1 MSIRD
6 LVRELARTRELF
18 PLESSDFGAC
28 TPRSL
33 FVTKE
38 VLDAV
43 TFPFPPND
51 RVLHAEFRQTLDGF
65 LEGGEMSVGEDP
77 DTKASDALM
86 ARVKPVEC
94 EFFDF
99 RITAPHPA
107 IRAFGGFVEKDVFV
121 IVTWQYRDV
130 IGDDF
135 DSEVLRCKHEWQR
148 LFGRTTTPFKGR
160 HLDEYLSNYISV

>member
-1 MSIRD
+1 MSIQD
-6 LVRELARTRELF
+6 QVRELVRTKELH
-18 PLESSDFGAC
+18 PLESRDFGAC

-33 FVTKE
+33 FVTQE

-43 TFPFPPND
+43 TFPFRAEN
-51 RVLHAEFRQTLDGF
+51 RILHAEFRQTLDGF
-65 LEGGEMSVGEDP
+65 LEGGEMTVGEDP
-77 DTKASDALM
+77 DTKSSDALM

-99 RITAPHPA
+99 RITAPRPA

-121 IVTWQYRDV
+121 IVTWEYRDV

-135 DSEVLRCKHEWQR
+135 DSEVVRCTHEWQK
-148 LFGRTTTPFKGR
+148 LFGRTTPFKGR
-160 HLDEYLSNYISV
+160 HLHEYLSNYLSV